1 MNIKH
6 TKKPE
11 QRIDVK
17 YLSSLGIKTYG
28 ADNLYP
34 QELHDIVYSS
44 PAGRTCLERR
54 TTYIEGNGLASQSL
68 SDFVCNPAGET
79 VDDVHSLLSAD
90 CAEYEGIAIHVN
102 YNIAGNIVSLAAVPF
117 DCCRLEEEDGAG
129 VISHI
134 IYHPDW
140 RGKKTRNGKS
150 VKVDKSSIEIFPV
163 FNPDPEIVQAQII
176 AAGGIEF
183 YKGQILYVSRA
194 GRLRYPTPLVDA
206 VLTDM
211 STDEGLSNVSNRNVR
226 NNFLAGGI
234 LWVKRGQLRPLP
246 PEGSEEAFN
255 EDGRPGPGGSGDPK
269 RQESDEFIEAIE
281 ALQGDTNACKIAVC
295 EGEVDEEK
303 PELISFAPK
312 NFDKDFD
319 STKKSVIETI
329 YAAFNQE
336 MFARLRTGSIGF
348 SGDLAN
354 DVKKEYCEQV
364 TKYQRMLTRAYN
376 LVFSR
381 WEPDDNA
388 PFTGVADVA
397 VEPLISSVTT
407 NTDEEK

>member
-34 QELHDIVYSS
+34 QDLHDIVSAS
-44 PAGRTCLERR
+44 PCGRTCLERR
-54 TTYIEGNGLASQSL
+54 ITYIEGNGLASQSL
-68 SDFVCNPAGET
+68 SDYVCNAGGET

-90 CAEYEGIAIHVN
+90 CGEYEGIAIHVN
-102 YNIAGNIVSLAAVPF
+102 YNVAGNIVSLAAVPF
-117 DCCRLEEEDGAG
+117 DCCRLEEEDEDG

-150 VKVDKSSIEIFPV
+150 VKVDKNSIEIFPV

-194 GRLRYPTPLVDA
+194 GRNRYPTPLYDT

-234 LWVKRGQLRPLP
+234 LWVKRGQMRPLP
-246 PEGSEEAFN
+246 PEGADVFEN
-255 EDGRPGPGGSGDPK
+255 GQPRPGHDDSF
-269 RQESDEFIEAIE
+269 DEFIESIE

-295 EGEVDEEK
+295 EGETDEEK

-312 NFDKDFD
+312 NFDKDFE

-336 MFARLRTGSIGF
+336 MFARLRSGSIGF

-354 DVKKEYCEQV
+354 DVKREYCEQV
-364 TKYQRMLTRAYN
+364 TKYQRMLSRVYN
-376 LVFSR
+376 TIFSH
-381 WEPDDNA
+381 WEPDDA
-388 PFTGVADVA
+388 VPFTGPGDVA
-397 VEPLISSVTT
+397 VEPLVSSV
-407 NTDEEK
+407 NTDAE

>member
-1 MNIKH
+1 MNIKN

-11 QRIDVK
+11 TRIDVR

-28 ADNLYP
+28 ANNLYP
-34 QELHDIVYSS
+34 QELHDIVSASS
-44 PAGRTCLERR
+44 CGRTCLERR
-54 TTYIEGNGLASQSL
+54 ITYIEGNGLASQSL
-68 SDFVCNPAGET
+68 SDFVCNTGGET

-90 CAEYEGIAIHVN
+90 CGEYEGIAIHVN
-102 YNIAGNIVSLAAVPF
+102 YNIAGNIVSLAQMPF
-117 DCCRLEEEDGAG
+117 ECVRLEEEDEQGI
-129 VISHI
+129 ISHVI
-134 IYHPDW
+134 FHPDW

-150 VKVDKSSIEIFPV
+150 VKVDKQSIEIFPV
-163 FNPDPEIVQAQII
+163 FNPDPAIVQAQII

-183 YKGQILYVSRA
+183 YKGQVLYISRA
-194 GRLRYPTPLVDA
+194 GRLRYPIPAYDT

-234 LWVKRGQLRPLP
+234 LWVKRGQMRPLP
-246 PEGSEEAFN
+246 PEGSDVF
-255 EDGRPGPGGSGDPK
+255 DGKDQPENNGDNGDF
-269 RQESDEFIEAIE
+269 DEFIESIE
-281 ALQGDTNACKIAVC
+281 SLQGDTNSCKIAVC

-303 PELISFAPK
+303 PEFISFAPK
-312 NFDKDFD
+312 NFDKEFD
-319 STKKSVIETI
+319 STNKSVVEKI

-376 LVFSR
+376 LIFSH
-381 WEPDDNA
+381 WEPDDLL
-388 PFTGVADVA
+388 PFSGPDDIKI
-397 VEPLISSVTT
+397 EPLVKSVTQ
-407 NTDEEK
+407 NPDAE